1 MNCMKYHKIAS
12 SSTSRL
18 EAHVGSF
25 RLLMKGIFGPYV
37 LYVPF
42 DKNLIFK
49 LVKRTRTRDY
59 TVVIMKIFNTFMKY
73 LMTMQAKMP
82 LRNFLHSILNQV
94 ECILQAILRDERLG
108 ETNALLPEGS
118 AVHNCSILTLW

>member
-1 MNCMKYHKIAS
+1 
-12 SSTSRL
+12 
-18 EAHVGSF
+18 
-25 RLLMKGIFGPYV
+25 MKGIFGPYV
-37 LYVPF
+37 PYVPF

-49 LVKRTRTRDY
+49 LVKRTRTHNY
-59 TVVIMKIFNTFMKY
+59 TIVNMKIFYKLKKY
-73 LMTMQAKMP
+73 LMTMQAKML

>member
-1 MNCMKYHKIAS
+1 MSYCKITS
-12 SSTSRL
+12 SNTSRL
-18 EAHVGSF
+18 EAYVGFF

-49 LVKRTRTRDY
+49 LVKRTRTHNY
-59 TVVIMKIFNTFMKY
+59 TVVIMKIFYEFKKY
-73 LMTMQAKMP
+73 LTTMQAKML